1 MRISDWS
8 SDVCSSD
15 LGLAADRAV
24 DLGQQAGRDLHE
36 VEAAQGDSGGKAGEV
51 ADHAAAQRHQRC
63 RALDLAIEELAAQP
77 TELVE
82 ALRAIARRPDQALV
96 PPAGIVAPALKAGP
110 VQSGAVAYGP
120 HDDEVHSQHRYNPH
134 AALVPAVGVSSA
146 CLSE

>member
-15 LGLAADRAV
+15 L
-24 DLGQQAGRDLHE
+24 AGRDLHE

-63 RALDLAIEELAAQP
+63 RALDLAIEELADQP

-82 ALRAIARRPDQALV
+82 ALRAIARRHDQALV
-96 PPAGIVAPALKAGP
+96 PQAGDRKSHRLK
-110 VQSGAVAYGP
+110 
-120 HDDEVHSQHRYNPH
+120 
-134 AALVPAVGVSSA
+134 SSH
-146 CLSE
+146 